1 MKKLMNKI
9 NIKNLLICI
18 AALLVLIGGA
28 LLIKNTLSSNTD
40 PAYQDA
46 IVDNLKLTNI
56 DITTE
61 NKVTTYKATVTSDK
75 DEFVN
80 SITMTLKDKDGKV
93 IVKLLGYIGRELK
106 QNEGVVITARTDA
119 DLSNLYSIEY
129 SKK

>member
-106 QNEGVVITARTDA
+106 QNEGIVITARTDA
-119 DLSNLYSIEY
+119 DISNLYSIEY

>member
-9 NIKNLLICI
+9 NIKNLLIFI

-106 QNEGVVITARTDA
+106 QNEGIVITARTDA
-119 DLSNLYSIEY
+119 DISNLYSIEY

>member
-46 IVDNLKLTNI
+46 MVDNLKLTNI

-80 SITMTLKDKDGKV
+80 SITMILKDKDGKV

>member
-18 AALLVLIGGA
+18 VALLVLIGGA

-106 QNEGVVITARTDA
+106 QNEGIVITARTDA
-119 DLSNLYSIEY
+119 DISNLYSIEY

>member
-119 DLSNLYSIEY
+119 DISNLYSIEY

>member
-46 IVDNLKLTNI
+46 MVDNLKLTNI

>member
-18 AALLVLIGGA
+18 VALLVLIGGA

-119 DLSNLYSIEY
+119 DISNLYSIEY

>member
-80 SITMTLKDKDGKV
+80 SITMILKDKDGKV